1 MARGPGG
8 EIIDYE
14 APGAE
19 VRVDV
24 RLERETVWLT
34 LGQIAER
41 NRDHSR
47 RRRVVCGA
55 GPRALGNAMTGF
67 TESFV
72 EDGAV
77 GWLEARGYAV
87 LHGADIAPDK
97 LLLKDTGRAREVVG

>member
-1 MARGPGG
+1 
-8 EIIDYE
+8 
-14 APGAE
+14 
-19 VRVDV
+19 
-24 RLERETVWLT
+24 
-34 LGQIAER
+34 
-41 NRDHSR
+41 
-47 RRRVVCGA
+47 
-55 GPRALGNAMTGF
+55 MTGF